1 MNLAYKHLDTK
12 LRVADLTVGQWLS
25 VFAGLALA
33 AVWGM
38 YLSPFGTYVTL
49 LSAIYLGGI
58 PVGASLLAGMTEFD
72 LWLLIASAMRWR
84 RREGRFVPGPGDGA
98 RGYVVHDDALE
109 QAAASR
115 RDLDDLDL
123 ASLWEES

>member
-1 MNLAYKHLDTK
+1 VNIAYKHLDTK
-12 LRVADLTVGQWLS
+12 LRVADLTIGQWLS

-33 AVWGM
+33 VLWGM

-58 PVGASLLAGMTEFD
+58 PIGASLLAGITEFD
-72 LWLLIASAMRWR
+72 LWLLIRSAMRWR
-84 RREGRFVPGPGDGA
+84 RREGRFVPGPGDLA
-98 RGYVVHDDALE
+98 HGYVVSDDE
-109 QAAASR
+109 RDRTEAAR
-115 RDLDDLDL
+115 VHLDDLDL